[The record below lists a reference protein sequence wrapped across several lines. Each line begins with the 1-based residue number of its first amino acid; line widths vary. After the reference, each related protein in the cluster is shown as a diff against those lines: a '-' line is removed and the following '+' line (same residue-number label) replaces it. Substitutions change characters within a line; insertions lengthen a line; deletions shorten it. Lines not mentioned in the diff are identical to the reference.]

1 MIIDS
6 SMVTLASQQSL
17 VQEYQKTEE
26 LNVQA
31 GRELLPVS
39 STPVAD
45 RVSISD
51 KAMQHLEKDL
61 AKAMKHLEKH
71 MNRDGEDRE
80 KVYRKAMKHLAKDLD
95 RAIRHLEK
103 HIEKADDQD
112 TEEVKEIRVNS
123 HDASKSGLVKNLLEA
138 LIGSGVRLHGMEES
152 ERHREHGHH
161 HHGRDDDD
169 EGHDHDRKGMTSKR
183 NWSLEYKSQET
194 YYENQQMTFNAGGI
208 VNTADGREINFSL
221 DLMMAREFMTANNIS
236 LKAGGVAGQNFI
248 VDFEGPASELAST
261 EFQFGLEPDEDR
273 ETVSYLSLGGGLL
286 SIDFDNDGTINALS
300 EVIGTETGNG
310 FAELSAYDLDGN
322 GWIDENDT
330 VFDQLQ
336 ILSQDTNGNDVAT
349 GLRENNVGA
358 IYLSSVHSPY
368 ELKNDENVLLGQIE
382 ESGVYLGE
390 DGTPGT
396 VQQLSMLV

>member
-31 GRELLPVS
+31 GRELPPVS

-169 EGHDHDRKGMTSKR
+169 EGHDHDRKEMASKR

-236 LKAGGVAGQNFI
+236 LKAGAVAGQNFI

-261 EFQFGLEPDEDR
+261 EFQFGMDPDEDR

-286 SIDFDNDGTINALS
+286 SMDFDNDGTINALS

>member
-31 GRELLPVS
+31 GREVPPVS

-80 KVYRKAMKHLAKDLD
+80 KVYRKAMKHLVKDLD

-169 EGHDHDRKGMTSKR
+169 EGHDHDRKGMASKR

-194 YYENQQMTFNAGGI
+194 YYESQQMTFNAGGI

-221 DLMMAREFMTANNIS
+221 DLLMAREFMTANNIS

-286 SIDFDNDGTINALS
+286 SMDFDNDGTINALS

>member
-31 GRELLPVS
+31 GRELPPVS
-39 STPVAD
+39 STPGAD

-71 MNRDGEDRE
+71 MNRAGEDRE

-112 TEEVKEIRVNS
+112 TEEVKEISVNS

-169 EGHDHDRKGMTSKR
+169 EGHDHDRKDMASKR

-221 DLMMAREFMTANNIS
+221 DLMMAREFMTVNNIS
-236 LKAGGVAGQNFI
+236 LKAGAVAGQNLI
-248 VDFEGPASELAST
+248 VDFDGPASELAST
-261 EFQFGLEPDEDR
+261 EFQFGMDPDEDR

-286 SIDFDNDGTINALS
+286 SMDFDNDGTINALS

-368 ELKNDENVLLGQIE
+368 ELKNDGNVLLGQIE

>member
-31 GRELLPVS
+31 GRALPPVS

-61 AKAMKHLEKH
+61 AKAMKNLEKH
-71 MNRDGEDRE
+71 MNRAGEDRE

-95 RAIRHLEK
+95 KAIRHLEK

-112 TEEVKEIRVNS
+112 TEEVKEISVNS

-138 LIGSGVRLHGMEES
+138 LIGRGVRLHGLEET

-169 EGHDHDRKGMTSKR
+169 EGHDHDRKEMASKR
-183 NWSLEYKSQET
+183 NWSLEYKSHET

-221 DLMMAREFMTANNIS
+221 DLMMARKFMTANNIS
-236 LKAGGVAGQNFI
+236 LKAGGVAGQNLI
-248 VDFEGPASELAST
+248 VDFDGPASELAST
-261 EFQFGLEPDEDR
+261 EFQFGMDPDEDN

-286 SIDFDNDGTINALS
+286 SMDFDNDGTINALS

-310 FAELSAYDLDGN
+310 FAELSSYDLDGN

>member
-80 KVYRKAMKHLAKDLD
+80 KVYRKAMKHLVKDLD

-221 DLMMAREFMTANNIS
+221 DLLMAREFMTANNIS

>member
-80 KVYRKAMKHLAKDLD
+80 KVYRKAMKHLVKDLD

-221 DLMMAREFMTANNIS
+221 DLLMAREFMTANNIS
-236 LKAGGVAGQNFI
+236 LKAGAVAGQNFI

-261 EFQFGLEPDEDR
+261 EFQFGMDPDEDR

-286 SIDFDNDGTINALS
+286 SMDFDNDGTINALS